1 MKHHRMPRRMRILT
15 VSLLAILA
23 LPIGGAAYATWSGSG
38 SGTGSATTGTT
49 VAVTLSP
56 GTPAASLHPGG
67 TANVE
72 LDVSNPNASSVRIGS
87 LSLDTGQGTLGFGV
101 DGGHSGCAV
110 STLSFTTQ
118 TNGGAGWVVP
128 AKVGAV
134 NGTLSVTL
142 TNALAMGVGATNLCQ
157 GASFATY
164 LAAGP

>member
-1 MKHHRMPRRMRILT
+1 MLA

-23 LPIGGAAYATWSGSG
+23 LSVGGAAYAAWGGSG

-56 GTPAASLHPGG
+56 GAPSADLYPGG
-67 TANVE
+67 QANVV
-72 LDVSNPNASSVRIGS
+72 LTVSNPNASPVRIGS

-101 DGGHSGCAV
+101 DGGHLGCAV

-118 TNGGAGWVVP
+118 TNGGAGWNVP

-142 TNALAMGVGATNLCQ
+142 TNALAMSSGAANGCQ
-157 GASFATY
+157 GASFTTY

>member
-1 MKHHRMPRRMRILT
+1 MLRRVRMLA

-23 LPIGGAAYATWSGSG
+23 LPVGGTAFAYWSQSGSG
-38 SGTGSATTGTT
+38 AGSGTTGTT

-56 GTPAASLHPGG
+56 GTPAPGLYPGG

-72 LDVSNPNASSVRIGS
+72 LTVSNPNASAVRIGS
-87 LSLDTGQGTLGFGV
+87 LLLDTGQGTGGFAV
-101 DGGHSGCAV
+101 DSGHSGCVV
-110 STLSFTTQ
+110 STLSLTTQ
-118 TNGGAGWVVP
+118 TNGGAGWTVP

-142 TNALAMGVGATNLCQ
+142 TNALAMGVDAANACQ
-157 GASFATY
+157 GASFTVY